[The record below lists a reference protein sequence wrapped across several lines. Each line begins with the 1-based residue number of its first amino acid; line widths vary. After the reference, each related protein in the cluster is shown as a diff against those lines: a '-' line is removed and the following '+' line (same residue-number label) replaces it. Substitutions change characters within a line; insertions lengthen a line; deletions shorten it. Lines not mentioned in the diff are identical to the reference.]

1 MIRLEVEDYCQDCL
15 QFTADVK
22 PPEKLYGMN
31 GIPMESMV
39 IQSDTVVRCQY
50 RKQCRR
56 LMEYLKRHVETD

>member
-31 GIPMESMV
+31 EMGMESMV
-39 IQSDTVVRCQY
+39 IQSDTVVHCQY

>member
-1 MIRLEVEDYCQDCL
+1 MIRLEVEDYCQECL

-31 GIPMESMV
+31 EMLMESMV